1 MAVQQQLAI
10 VRRWLWLI
18 VGSVL
23 LAGSAAYYVST
34 TLPKVYEAKAALIVG
49 QFLSAANP
57 DSGQI
62 ATSQRLS
69 QSYAEVAATR
79 PILEGVVRK
88 LSVPMSP
95 DALLGRVQV
104 VALRDSTLIRITAQD
119 EDPNRA
125 AAIANAMADEL
136 IAASPTI
143 QGRQTEIEKLVTQQ
157 IEATQRQIEDAQ
169 VEEARLSA
177 LWSPTPEQAQRL
189 DSLGQRLVSLRST
202 LATLLTSTS
211 TTASNSLSVAE
222 SALPPGVPSS
232 PRVLLNTILAAL
244 VGLLIAFGVAFLFEH
259 LDDTLKSA
267 VDIEAVAGLPTLGAV
282 IKMKGGKGR
291 SEMYRLATILYP
303 RSPAAE
309 AYRTLRTNI
318 EFASV
323 DAPTRTLVVTSPSQG
338 EGKTTTVANLA
349 VAFAQAGKRTLV
361 LDTDL
366 RRPGIHRIFD
376 LPNAHGLTS
385 LLRADDVSVT
395 ALVHGTEQ
403 DGLQVLTSGPLPPNP
418 AELLGSQRFRAV
430 LKRLADE
437 FEVVI
442 LDSPPV
448 QAVADAAILASM
460 TDGTLYVVEAGRTRR
475 GHARHG
481 REALAKADARVL
493 GSVLNRVPERTL
505 GEYYY
510 HYYGGYGEHDGSVM
524 TQPSP
529 RKGSAG

>member
-1 MAVQQQLAI
+1 MALQHQLAI
-10 VRRWLWLI
+10 VRRWLWLV

-23 LAGSAAYYVST
+23 LAGSAAYSVST
-34 TLPKVYEAKAALIVG
+34 TLPKVYEAKATLIVG

-88 LSVPMSP
+88 LSVPMTP
-95 DALLGRVQV
+95 DALLGQVQV
-104 VALRDSTLIRITAQD
+104 VALRDSTLIRITSQD

-136 IAASPTI
+136 IAISPTI

-169 VEEARLSA
+169 VEEVRLSA
-177 LWSPTPEQAQRL
+177 LWSPTPEQVQRL
-189 DSLGQRLVSLRST
+189 DSLGQRLASLRST
-202 LATLLTSTS
+202 LATLLTTS
-211 TTASNSLSVAE
+211 RTPSNSLSVAE

-232 PRVLLNTILAAL
+232 PRVLLNTILATL

-259 LDDTLKSA
+259 LDDTLKTA

-323 DAPTRTLVVTSPSQG
+323 DAPTRTLLVTSPSQG

-361 LDTDL
+361 VDTDL

-395 ALVHGTEQ
+395 ALGHGTEQ

-418 AELLGSQRFRAV
+418 AELLGSQRFRTV

-442 LDSPPV
+442 LDSPPI

-460 TDGTLYVVEAGRTRR
+460 TDGTLFVVEAGRTRR

-493 GSVLNRVPERTL
+493 GSVLNRVPERAL

-510 HYYGGYGEHDGSVM
+510 HYYGGYGEPDGSVT